1 MSRMQDARVEG
12 LRSELA
18 LLEAQ
23 EALHRHVLEN
33 DFGYAGEAA
42 VARERRKSDE
52 WERQLH
58 HRIDELRELLHTLEP
73 D

>member
-1 MSRMQDARVEG
+1 MGDTRVEG

-33 DFGYAGEAA
+33 DFGYAGDAV
-42 VARERRKSDE
+42 VARERSKSDE

-58 HRIDELRELLHTLEP
+58 RRIDVLRELLHTLEP
-73 D
+73 G